1 MFKQN
6 ELETKFDELISD
18 ETLNNLFKA
27 VIKDCVNESA
37 FSLIKDGMDLPIEV
51 VQRRVFNC
59 LLNKT
64 LELVNSNKLLID
76 SVKTKNACT
85 NDGLVRLI
93 LEIPSELVKE
103 LYNKKELKAKK

>member
-6 ELETKFDELISD
+6 ELETKFSELVSN
-18 ETLNNLFKA
+18 ETLNALFKA
-27 VIKDCVNESA
+27 VIKDCINESV
-37 FSLIKDGMDLPIEV
+37 FSSIKDGMDLPIET

-59 LLNKT
+59 LLNKM
-64 LELVNSNKLLID
+64 LDLVNSNELLID

-93 LEIPSELVKE
+93 LEVSGELVKE